1 MRRRSVITSASV
13 TLAAAMLGNAFV
25 GKDALEWFRGLKRP
39 RLQMPMPGFL
49 AVAAA
54 YYTIMGYVLARGI
67 DRRHASMI
75 AWAVAVLIGNE
86 GWNGLLFGKRSTRAA
101 LLGIVAFLIPLSLL
115 QWSVRSDRRAR
126 WALLP
131 YSMFVTVY
139 DLPWA
144 YRLWRLNP
152 TPSSDRGQNS

>member
-1 MRRRSVITSASV
+1 MRRRSVIVSASV
-13 TLAAAMLGNAFV
+13 TLAAATLGNAFV
-25 GKDALEWFRGLKRP
+25 GKEALEWFRGLKRP
-39 RLQMPMPGFL
+39 RMQLPMPGFL

-67 DRRHASMI
+67 DRRDAPTV
-75 AWAVAVLIGNE
+75 AWGVAVLIGNE
-86 GWNGLLFGKRSTRAA
+86 GWNGLLFGGRSAGAA
-101 LLGIVAFLIPLSLL
+101 LLGVIAFLIPLSGL
-115 QWSVRSDRRAR
+115 QWSVRRDRRAR

-131 YSMFVTVY
+131 YSVFVTAY

-152 TPSSDRGQNS
+152 AAR

>member
-1 MRRRSVITSASV
+1 MRRRSVLISASA
-13 TLAAAMLGNAFV
+13 TLAAAILGNAFV
-25 GKDALEWFRGLKRP
+25 GKEALDWFRELKRP
-39 RLQMPMPGFL
+39 RMQMPMPGFL

-54 YYTIMGYVLARGI
+54 YYSIMGYVLARGI
-67 DRRHASMI
+67 DRRNGPAT

-101 LLGIVAFLIPLSLL
+101 LLGVVAFLIPLSQL
-115 QWSVRSDRRAR
+115 QWSVRRDRRAR
-126 WALLP
+126 WALLV
-131 YSMFVTVY
+131 YSIFVAVY

-152 TPSSDRGQNS
+152 PQHH